1 MPSPL
6 EKPRIGYVMKRYPR
20 YSETF
25 IVNEILEHE
34 RAGLPIE
41 IFALRPVRETHFQDA
56 LAAVRAPVTYLS
68 DDNRR
73 SRRLWALITEAR
85 ARLPGFWKR
94 LDTLV
99 GPEGNAA
106 EPATEDLMQT
116 IDLALHA
123 HERGLTHLHAHFGTL
138 AATVTRGAAH
148 LARIPYSVT
157 LHAKDI
163 YHESVDPTVMR
174 RILSE
179 AAAVV
184 TVSDYNRMHLEATYG
199 DAASGV
205 TRIYNGLD
213 LTRFD
218 LMPTTRAGDAILA
231 VGRLVEKKGFDV
243 LIDACAILR
252 ERGVRFRCRIVG
264 DGVDGASLRDRIERL
279 DLGSL
284 VQLEGPRPHANLIGL
299 FREAAVFVAPCI
311 VAADGDRDGLPTVLL
326 EAIALGTPCVST
338 AVTGIPE
345 LVHDGET
352 GLCVPPRDPEALADA
367 LERMLADPDLGARL
381 ATRAR
386 ARVEQAFDIR
396 RNAARLRDVFA
407 AATRTWDYAA
417 TEVD

>member
-6 EKPRIGYVMKRYPR
+6 ETPRIGYVMKRYPR

-34 RAGLPIE
+34 KAGLPIE

-73 SRRLWALITEAR
+73 ARRLWSLITDAR
-85 ARLPGFWKR
+85 SRLPWFWQR

-106 EPATEDLMQT
+106 D
-116 IDLALHA
+116 
-123 HERGLTHLHAHFGTL
+123 
-138 AATVTRGAAH
+138 
-148 LARIPYSVT
+148 
-157 LHAKDI
+157 
-163 YHESVDPTVMR
+163 
-174 RILSE
+174 

-213 LTRFD
+213 LKRFE
-218 LMPTTRAGDAILA
+218 LMPATRAGDAILA
-231 VGRLVEKKGFDV
+231 VGRVVEKKGFDV

-264 DGVDGASLRDRIERL
+264 DGIDGASLRDRIARL
-279 DLGSL
+279 DLGAL
-284 VQLEGPRPHANLIGL
+284 VQLEGPRPHADLFGL
-299 FREAAVFVAPCI
+299 FREAAVFVAPCV

-326 EAIALGTPCVST
+326 EAMALGTPCVST

-352 GLCVPPRDPEALADA
+352 GLCVPPRDPAALADA

-407 AATRTWDYAA
+407 AATRTAERAA
-417 TEVD
+417 TEVA

>member
-1 MPSPL
+1 M
-6 EKPRIGYVMKRYPR
+6 
-20 YSETF
+20 
-25 IVNEILEHE
+25 
-34 RAGLPIE
+34 
-41 IFALRPVRETHFQDA
+41 
-56 LAAVRAPVTYLS
+56 
-68 DDNRR
+68 
-73 SRRLWALITEAR
+73 
-85 ARLPGFWKR
+85 
-94 LDTLV
+94 
-99 GPEGNAA
+99 
-106 EPATEDLMQT
+106 MQT

-163 YHESVDPTVMR
+163 YHESVDPPVMR

-218 LMPTTRAGDAILA
+218 LMPATRAGDAILA

-252 ERGVRFRCRIVG
+252 ERGVQFRCRIVG

-326 EAIALGTPCVST
+326 EAMALGTPCVST

-345 LVHDGET
+345 LAHDGET